1 GGTGAA
7 FDVQSDQTAVMTY
20 IGGYYATAATEPGD
34 VTAKV
39 NYTLSYP

>member
-1 GGTGAA
+1 
-7 FDVQSDQTAVMTY
+7 
-20 IGGYYATAATEPGD
+20 YATAATEAGD